1 MILTAKTIVTGDGE
15 TVLRG
20 HAVRIDATGKIA
32 EVSPRQALAAAH
44 PEEQILDFGD
54 ATILPGLIDMHIH
67 LGSYI
72 HYPDALRFNDHLI
85 AYKALYAAQSA
96 LTVGVTTVRDMSSD
110 HLLCEKLRYA
120 GQKGYVTIPRIFHCD
135 RGLTMTGGHGDQI
148 TNLKNECE
156 VADGVDEIR
165 KVIRKQLRAG
175 ADWIKLMSS
184 HRVMTRPE
192 YTQEELNAAVEET
205 HRLERKCAIHAGVG
219 PSVGMAIEAG
229 FDTIEHATY
238 LTLEQAA
245 EMKRKGRAWIPTII
259 TYTDAYDRYKDAD
272 GSPGPDAPL
281 PVRSFW
287 SFFKSAAESYK
298 TNFKAIYDLGVTIA
312 AGTDM
317 VLFGAPPAPVAKELA
332 FMVDYGI
339 TPVQAIRLGTHNGAK
354 LLDIEN
360 SVGLVKAGLNADLLV
375 CDGDASAD
383 IRSLQRVR
391 RVLMSGKT
399 VYRPEAP
406 EC

>member
-184 HRVMTRPE
+184 HRVMT
-192 YTQEELNAAVEET
+192 
-205 HRLERKCAIHAGVG
+205 
-219 PSVGMAIEAG
+219 
-229 FDTIEHATY
+229 
-238 LTLEQAA
+238 
-245 EMKRKGRAWIPTII
+245 GRNTP
-259 TYTDAYDRYKDAD
+259 R
-272 GSPGPDAPL
+272 
-281 PVRSFW
+281 RS
-287 SFFKSAAESYK
+287 
-298 TNFKAIYDLGVTIA
+298 
-312 AGTDM
+312 
-317 VLFGAPPAPVAKELA
+317 
-332 FMVDYGI
+332 
-339 TPVQAIRLGTHNGAK
+339 
-354 LLDIEN
+354 
-360 SVGLVKAGLNADLLV
+360 
-375 CDGDASAD
+375 
-383 IRSLQRVR
+383 
-391 RVLMSGKT
+391 
-399 VYRPEAP
+399 
-406 EC
+406 

>member
-1 MILTAKTIVTGDGE
+1 
-15 TVLRG
+15 
-20 HAVRIDATGKIA
+20 
-32 EVSPRQALAAAH
+32 
-44 PEEQILDFGD
+44 
-54 ATILPGLIDMHIH
+54 MHIH

-205 HRLERKCAIHAGVG
+205 HRLERKCAIHAGRRPVG
-219 PSVGMAIEAG
+219 GHGDRGGLRHDRARHLPDPRAGRRDEAQG
-229 FDTIEHATY
+229 
-238 LTLEQAA
+238 L
-245 EMKRKGRAWIPTII
+245 AWIPTII

-272 GSPGPDAPL
+272 GQPRPRRA
-281 PVRSFW
+281 
-287 SFFKSAAESYK
+287 
-298 TNFKAIYDLGVTIA
+298 A
-312 AGTDM
+312 AGAQ
-317 VLFGAPPAPVAKELA
+317 LLEL
-332 FMVDYGI
+332 
-339 TPVQAIRLGTHNGAK
+339 L
-354 LLDIEN
+354 
-360 SVGLVKAGLNADLLV
+360 
-375 CDGDASAD
+375 
-383 IRSLQRVR
+383 
-391 RVLMSGKT
+391 
-399 VYRPEAP
+399 
-406 EC
+406 